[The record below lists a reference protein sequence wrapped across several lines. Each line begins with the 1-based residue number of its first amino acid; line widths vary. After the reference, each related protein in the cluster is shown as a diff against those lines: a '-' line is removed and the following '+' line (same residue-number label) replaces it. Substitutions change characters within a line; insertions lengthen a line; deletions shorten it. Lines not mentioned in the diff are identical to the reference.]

1 MNDTKE
7 FDQSNWKDRGAIYWD
22 GKDWETHIFG
32 GERQKFALGQMKY
45 QILIKLPSGGVEEDV
60 GCMSE
65 AEDAQGSQGCPQP
78 LSIPAKQVPHGPTD
92 TITQMV

>member
-1 MNDTKE
+1 MRDAHFWGGKAE
-7 FDQSNWKDRGAIYWD
+7 VCFGAD
-22 GKDWETHIFG
+22 EVSD
-32 GERQKFALGQMKY
+32 
-45 QILIKLPSGGVEEDV
+45 LIKLPSGGVEEDV

>member
-1 MNDTKE
+1 MLFTE
-7 FDQSNWKDRGAIYWD
+7 M
-22 GKDWETHIFG
+22 GKIERCTFLG
-32 GERQKFALGQMKY
+32 GGKQKFALGQMKY